1 MKKIIALALSVL
13 MILTCLVGCGED
25 AAESGNLDNAIAYL
39 ENMYKKGDK
48 GEVMSMLLDT
58 DVISVVTIDGVSY
71 NVDWTIEV
79 TEGEKDA
86 VKVSE

>member
-39 ENMYKKGDK
+39 ENMYK
-48 GEVMSMLLDT
+48 
-58 DVISVVTIDGVSY
+58 
-71 NVDWTIEV
+71 
-79 TEGEKDA
+79 
-86 VKVSE
+86 